1 LKSQIVNY
9 SDSENLTPNLRL
21 LTSKSVFLYLKFNEK
36 MHTILIEPTENP
48 KVIKFVADYNLIPGS
63 LELDRDSD
71 ISEIPLAQ
79 ELFNY
84 PFVERIF
91 ITANFVAVA
100 KQDTVEWEHVA
111 ESLKNVVEDEL
122 LANPRIYLQKKKE
135 MYQIY
140 AEMTPNPNVMKFV
153 SNKMLMDGF
162 VEVKSRDKA
171 DGVPMA
177 QAIFKEFEFTK
188 EVFISDNFVAVT
200 KDDSVEWH
208 QVMMTVRALIAE
220 HLQNGGEISNL
231 EPQKHEN
238 PVEKIINR
246 DYTDEEQKI
255 SDILNEY
262 VAPAVENDGGKI
274 SLMEYDKENK
284 TAKMLLQGACSGC
297 PSSTAT
303 LKGGIENILKQFVP
317 ELVERVEAVNG

>member
-1 LKSQIVNY
+1 MRQI
-9 SDSENLTPNLRL
+9 T
-21 LTSKSVFLYLKFNEK
+21 
-36 MHTILIEPTENP
+36 IEPTANP
-48 KVIKFVADYNLIPGS
+48 KVMKFIADYTLIPGS
-63 LELDRDSD
+63 VELERNSD

-84 PFVERIF
+84 PFVDKIF

-100 KQDTVEWEHVA
+100 KEDTVEWEHVS
-111 ESLKNVVEDEL
+111 ESLKNVIEDQL
-122 LANPRIYLQKKKE
+122 LENPRIYKSKKRE
-135 MYQIY
+135 LFPIY

-153 SNKMLMDGF
+153 SQRFIVEGF
-162 VEVKSRDKA
+162 IEVKSKEAA
-171 DGVPMA
+171 DEVPLA
-177 QAIFKEFEFTK
+177 KAIFDEFDFVE

-200 KDDSVEWH
+200 RDNSVEWH
-208 QVMMTVRALIAE
+208 QVMVAVRGFIAE
-220 HLQNGGEISNL
+220 YLQQGNKVSNI

-238 PVEKIINR
+238 PVEKLINR
-246 DYTDEEQKI
+246 DYTDDEQKI

-274 SLMEYDKENK
+274 SLLEYDAENK

-303 LKGGIENILKQFVP
+303 LKGGIENILKQFAP
-317 ELVERVEAVNG
+317 ELVEKVEAVNG

>member
-1 LKSQIVNY
+1 MRQI
-9 SDSENLTPNLRL
+9 
-21 LTSKSVFLYLKFNEK
+21 
-36 MHTILIEPTENP
+36 ILEPTANP
-48 KVIKFVADYNLIPGS
+48 KVMKFIADYTLIPGS
-63 LELDRDSD
+63 LELDRNSD
-71 ISEIPLAQ
+71 ITEIPIAQ

-84 PFVERIF
+84 PFVEKIF
-91 ITANFVAVA
+91 ITANFVAVS
-100 KQDTVEWEHVA
+100 KEDTVEWEHVA
-111 ESLKNVVEDEL
+111 ESLKNVIEDEL
-122 LANPRIYLQKKKE
+122 LANPRIYLQKKRE

-153 SNKMLMDGF
+153 SSKLLMDGF
-162 VEVKSRDKA
+162 VEVKSRDEA
-171 DGVPMA
+171 VEVPLA
-177 QAIFKEFEFTK
+177 EAVFNEFDFSR

-200 KDDSVEWH
+200 KDDSVQWH
-208 QVMMTVRALIAE
+208 EVMVAVRAFIAE
-220 HLQNGGEISNL
+220 YLQNGGKISNL

-246 DYTDEEQKI
+246 EYTDDEMKI

-274 SLMEYDKENK
+274 SLMEYDAESK

-317 ELVERVEAVNG
+317 ELVEKVEAVNG

>member
-1 LKSQIVNY
+1 
-9 SDSENLTPNLRL
+9 
-21 LTSKSVFLYLKFNEK
+21 

-48 KVIKFVADYNLIPGS
+48 KVMKFVADYNLIPGS

-100 KQDTVEWEHVA
+100 KQDSVQWEHVV
-111 ESLKNVVEDEL
+111 ESLKNIVEDEL

-153 SNKMLMDGF
+153 SSKLLMEGF
-162 VEVKSRDKA
+162 VEVKSRDA
-171 DGVPMA
+171 AEGVPLA
-177 QAIFKEFEFTK
+177 EAIFKEFDFAK
-188 EVFISDNFVAVT
+188 EVFISDNFVSVT
-200 KDDSVEWH
+200 RDNSVEWH
-208 QVMMTVRALIAE
+208 QVMMAVRGFIAE
-220 HLQNGGEISNL
+220 YLQNGGEISTI
-231 EPQKHEN
+231 EAQKHEN

-246 DYTDEEQKI
+246 DYTDDEQKI

-274 SLMEYDKENK
+274 SLMEYDQPTK
-284 TAKMLLQGACSGC
+284 TARMLLQGACSGC

-303 LKGGIENILKQFVP
+303 LKSGIENILKQFVP
-317 ELVERVEAVNG
+317 DLVERVEAVNG

>member
-1 LKSQIVNY
+1 MRTV
-9 SDSENLTPNLRL
+9 
-21 LTSKSVFLYLKFNEK
+21 
-36 MHTILIEPTENP
+36 LIEPTENP
-48 KVIKFVADYNLIPGS
+48 KVMKFVADYNLIPGS
-63 LELDRDSD
+63 LELDRTSD
-71 ISEIPLAQ
+71 VSEIPLAQ

-100 KQDTVEWEHVA
+100 KQDTIEWEHVA
-111 ESLKNVVEDEL
+111 ESLKNVIEDEL
-122 LANPRIYLQKKKE
+122 LANPRLYLQKKKE

-140 AEMTPNPNVMKFV
+140 SEMTPNPNVMKFV
-153 SNKMLMDGF
+153 SSKLLMEGF
-162 VEVKSRDKA
+162 VEVKSREA
-171 DGVPMA
+171 ATEVPLA
-177 QAIFKEFEFTK
+177 AAIFNEFDFAT

-200 KDDSVEWH
+200 KNHSVEWH
-208 QVMMTVRALIAE
+208 EVMSTVRALISDY
-220 HLQNGGEISNL
+220 LQNGGEISNI

-246 DYTDEEQKI
+246 DYTDDEQKI

-274 SLMEYDKENK
+274 SLMEYDEASK

-303 LKGGIENILKQFVP
+303 LKNGIENILKQFVP
-317 ELVERVEAVNG
+317 DLVERVEAVNG

>member
-1 LKSQIVNY
+1 M
-9 SDSENLTPNLRL
+9 R
-21 LTSKSVFLYLKFNEK
+21 
-36 MHTILIEPTENP
+36 TILIEPTENP
-48 KVIKFVADYNLIPGS
+48 KVMKFVADYNLIPGS

-100 KQDTVEWEHVA
+100 KQDTVEWDHVA
-111 ESLKNVVEDEL
+111 ESLKNVIEDEL
-122 LANPRIYLQKKKE
+122 LANPRIYIQKKKE
-135 MYQIY
+135 LYQVY

-153 SNKMLMDGF
+153 SNKLLLDGF
-162 VEVKSRDKA
+162 VEVKSRDRA
-171 DGVPMA
+171 DQVPLA
-177 QAIFKEFEFTK
+177 KAIFKEFDFAT

-200 KDDSVEWH
+200 KNDSVEWH
-208 QVMMTVRALIAE
+208 QVMIAVRALIADY
-220 HLQNGGEISNL
+220 LQNGGEISNL
-231 EPQKHEN
+231 EPQKHES

-246 DYTDEEQKI
+246 DYTENEQKI

-274 SLMEYDKENK
+274 SLMEYDEEHK

-303 LKGGIENILKQFVP
+303 LKNGIENILKQFVP
-317 ELVERVEAVNG
+317 DLVERVEAVNG

>member
-1 LKSQIVNY
+1 MRQI
-9 SDSENLTPNLRL
+9 T
-21 LTSKSVFLYLKFNEK
+21 
-36 MHTILIEPTENP
+36 IEPTANP
-48 KVIKFVADYNLIPGS
+48 KVMKFIADYTLIPGS
-63 LELDRDSD
+63 VELDRTSD

-84 PFVERIF
+84 PFVDKIF

-100 KQDTVEWEHVA
+100 KEDTVEWEHVS
-111 ESLKNVVEDEL
+111 ESLKNVIEDQL
-122 LANPRIYLQKKKE
+122 LENPRIYKSKKRE
-135 MYQIY
+135 LFPIY

-153 SNKMLMDGF
+153 SQRFIVEGF
-162 VEVKSRDKA
+162 IEVKSKEAA
-171 DGVPMA
+171 DEVPLA
-177 QAIFKEFEFTK
+177 KAIFDEFDFVE

-200 KDDSVEWH
+200 RDNSVEWH
-208 QVMMTVRALIAE
+208 QVMVAVRGFIAE
-220 HLQNGGEISNL
+220 YLQQGNKVSKI

-238 PVEKIINR
+238 PVEKLINR
-246 DYTDEEQKI
+246 DYTDDEQKI

-274 SLMEYDKENK
+274 SLLEYDAENK

-303 LKGGIENILKQFVP
+303 LKGGIENILKQFAP
-317 ELVERVEAVNG
+317 ELVEKVEAVNG

>member
-1 LKSQIVNY
+1 MREI
-9 SDSENLTPNLRL
+9 
-21 LTSKSVFLYLKFNEK
+21 
-36 MHTILIEPTENP
+36 IIEPTQNP
-48 KVIKFVADYNLIPGS
+48 KVMKFIADYNLIPGS

-100 KQDTVEWEHVA
+100 KQDSVEWEHVA
-111 ESLKNVVEDEL
+111 ESLKNIIEDEL
-122 LANPRIYLQKKKE
+122 LANPRIYLQKRKE

-140 AEMTPNPNVMKFV
+140 SEMTPNPAVMKFI
-153 SNKMLMDGF
+153 SSKMLMDGF
-162 VEVKSRDKA
+162 IEVKSREEAND
-171 DGVPMA
+171 VPLA
-177 QAIFKEFEFTK
+177 KELFEAFDYVK
-188 EVFISDNFVAVT
+188 EVYVSDNFVAVT
-200 KDDSVEWH
+200 RDDQFQWH
-208 QVMMTVRALIAE
+208 EVMNPVRSFIAE
-220 HLQNGGEISNL
+220 FLQAGKTISNE
-231 EPQKHEN
+231 EPHQHEN
-238 PVEKIINR
+238 PVLKIINR
-246 DYTDEEQKI
+246 EYTNDEQKI

-274 SLMEYDKENK
+274 SLIEYDQENK

-303 LKGGIENILKQFVP
+303 LKNGIQSILKQFVP
-317 ELVERVEAVNG
+317 ELVENVEAVNG

>member
-1 LKSQIVNY
+1 M
-9 SDSENLTPNLRL
+9 R
-21 LTSKSVFLYLKFNEK
+21 
-36 MHTILIEPTENP
+36 TILIEPTENP
-48 KVIKFVADYNLIPGS
+48 KVMKFVADYNLIPGS
-63 LELDRDSD
+63 LELDRSSD
-71 ISEIPLAQ
+71 VSEIPLAQ

-84 PFVERIF
+84 PFVEKIF

-100 KQDTVEWEHVA
+100 KQDTIEWEHVA
-111 ESLKNVVEDEL
+111 ESLKNVIEDEL

-135 MYQIY
+135 MYQVY

-153 SNKMLMDGF
+153 ASQMLLDGF
-162 VEVKSRDKA
+162 VEVKSRDEA
-171 DGVPMA
+171 AGVPLA
-177 QAIFKEFEFTK
+177 QALFDEFDFAQ

-200 KDDSVEWH
+200 KNSSVEWH
-208 QVMMTVRALIAE
+208 EVMVAVRAKVAE
-220 HLQNGGEISNL
+220 YLQNGGEISNI
-231 EPQKHEN
+231 EAQKHES

-246 DYTDEEQKI
+246 EYTDVEQKI

-317 ELVERVEAVNG
+317 DLVEKVEAVNG